1 MSMSMSMMRCRCQQA
16 TTVVLLLLA
25 VSVSASARPLTLTTL
40 GSASANAHAN
50 ATNGLS
56 VYFHLDSCPQ
66 LETIVRSHVDAAL
79 RQNVRLTAG
88 LLRVF
93 FHDCFPQGCDASILL
108 DNGERNLPPNVG
120 LQQEVL
126 QLIED
131 ARAKVH
137 AQCGATV
144 SCADITVLATR
155 DAVNLAGGP
164 AFTVPLGRLDSLAP
178 ASDNDVFKL
187 PPPTATVDD
196 LLTAFTNAG
205 LSDPADLVSLSGAHT
220 VGKARCSSFGA
231 VSGPAG
237 DDVTRCITETC
248 SAAGSA
254 DRLRDLDFLT
264 PTVFDN
270 LYFVELT
277 LKKNQGVMLPSDQAL
292 VTDSRTSW
300 LVQGFADN
308 HWWFFD
314 QFKTSMVKMSQLKGP
329 QGNVGEVRR
338 NCFRRNA
345 AAGDEGLMLTASA

>member
-1 MSMSMSMMRCRCQQA
+1 MAARRRSVL
-16 TTVVLLLLA
+16 VVGAAVGLLVAAASA
-25 VSVSASARPLTLTTL
+25 VSA
-40 GSASANAHAN
+40 GSG
-50 ATNGLS
+50 GLS
-56 VYFHLDSCPQ
+56 VYFHVESCPQ
-66 LETIVRSHVDAAL
+66 LETIVRSNVDAAI

-88 LLRVF
+88 LLRVL

-108 DNGERNLPPNVG
+108 DNGERSLPPNVG

-131 ARAKVH
+131 IRGKVH

-164 AFTVPLGRLDSLAP
+164 AFSVPLGRLDSLAP
-178 ASDNDVFKL
+178 ASRNDVSKL
-187 PPPTATVDD
+187 PPPTASVDQ
-196 LLTAFTNAG
+196 LLAAFKNAS
-205 LSDPADLVSLSGAHT
+205 LDDPADLVALSGAHT
-220 VGKARCSSFGA
+220 VGKAHCNAFQQG
-231 VSGPAG
+231 GGAG
-237 DDVTRCITETC
+237 DDDDDMISKCVTETC
-248 SAAGSA
+248 SAAASGGV
-254 DRLRDLDFLT
+254 LRDLDFLT

-277 LKKNQGVMLPSDQAL
+277 LRKNKGVMLPSDQGLA
-292 VTDSRTSW
+292 TDPRTSW

-314 QFKTSMVKMSQLKGP
+314 QFKTSMIKMSQLRGP

-338 NCFRRNA
+338 NCFSRNSNAIPGA
-345 AAGDEGLMLTASA
+345 ADLTASA